1 MHAADAHWTRIAAA
15 KLVLELVPTTSMLVL
30 RAHAADGPN
39 TVVVVISLICLQ
51 TQPNL
56 PNSQERASF
65 KGLSVLVKDCVAG
78 IKYNSTLPLQSS
90 GSHRSKKN
98 RFQVTFSSSSEV
110 AEFSAILASS
120 GVTTRSVHEVQQSLT
135 ELADTQFV
143 DSQPETNI
151 ASGNSKHHTSLAGN
165 VTMDAHEHPS
175 ATSTIPNTEPVANCG
190 LTENEKLGAGRGMS
204 GKEVV
209 RDGEDTSADQSRQS
223 ENAEKAALRRAL
235 NDPAFGSFLP
245 NRRQQR
251 DMLAGPLV
259 SLFGFCTAMFL
270 GAFVAGSIP
279 LAFTFSESRLALVST
294 FGSGLLL
301 GTAFSGVETLYAAAQ
316 AASPA
321 PTYPH
326 RNHEHKAADAVD
338 VKAEAP
344 EDYNS
349 QQNENI
355 DEKNGSLDKRHVD
368 NIEELDVAAQK
379 PAPHTDNHFEP
390 NKYIGPSLVLGFML
404 MLLVDQIPGGGHG
417 HSHNASDSRKNLPTG
432 GLPHHHGHVHSAVEE
447 KEELTGNQGGINPS
461 GDSGP
466 ILQTSSATIGLIVH
480 AAADG
485 IALGAALSSGEGNLG
500 FVVFLA
506 IILHK
511 APSAFG
517 LTTHLLKTM
526 SPSRGGISTRARIR
540 SQLFLFSIA
549 APVGTILTFGLIGQL
564 GYGESTSITIYTG
577 IALLFSAGTFL
588 YAATVHVLP
597 EIYLENGKLTS
608 SQIGVLLLGSLL
620 PYFLQFGT
628 EGQESAH
635 EARIALERHT
645 RDTDG
650 EVDADKSRGKLRPK
664 FKAFRFAMSCSP
676 RPLAASETAAPALP
690 EDYAARMLARVCSS
704 ASPARRVSL
713 KQAPDPVAAELLM
726 RLRRHQRAAAAD
738 LHQRHADEAKG
749 REMHSRVLLA
759 SLSIHKHKERV
770 GATIPTHLVNTL
782 KFKNL
787 LRSMEAVIREKDD
800 QFKVQKFAI
809 QSDYISAI
817 GEIAANR
824 HDVWGNLL
832 SKVKK
837 ELPH

>member
-1 MHAADAHWTRIAAA
+1 
-15 KLVLELVPTTSMLVL
+15 
-30 RAHAADGPN
+30 
-39 TVVVVISLICLQ
+39 
-51 TQPNL
+51 
-56 PNSQERASF
+56 
-65 KGLSVLVKDCVAG
+65 
-78 IKYNSTLPLQSS
+78 
-90 GSHRSKKN
+90 
-98 RFQVTFSSSSEV
+98 
-110 AEFSAILASS
+110 
-120 GVTTRSVHEVQQSLT
+120 
-135 ELADTQFV
+135 
-143 DSQPETNI
+143 
-151 ASGNSKHHTSLAGN
+151 
-165 VTMDAHEHPS
+165 
-175 ATSTIPNTEPVANCG
+175 
-190 LTENEKLGAGRGMS
+190 
-204 GKEVV
+204 
-209 RDGEDTSADQSRQS
+209 
-223 ENAEKAALRRAL
+223 
-235 NDPAFGSFLP
+235 
-245 NRRQQR
+245 
-251 DMLAGPLV
+251 MLAGPLV

-301 GTAFSGVETLYAAAQ
+301 GTAFSVILPEGVETLYAAAQ

-379 PAPHTDNHFEP
+379 PAPHTTDNHFEP

-635 EARIALERHT
+635 DAHIALERHT

-650 EVDADKSRGKLRPK
+650 EADADKSRRKLRPK

-738 LHQRHADEAKG
+738 LHQRHADEAK
-749 REMHSRVLLA
+749 
-759 SLSIHKHKERV
+759 
-770 GATIPTHLVNTL
+770 
-782 KFKNL
+782 
-787 LRSMEAVIREKDD
+787 VIREKDD

-832 SKVKK
+832 SRVKK

>member
-1 MHAADAHWTRIAAA
+1 
-15 KLVLELVPTTSMLVL
+15 
-30 RAHAADGPN
+30 
-39 TVVVVISLICLQ
+39 
-51 TQPNL
+51 
-56 PNSQERASF
+56 
-65 KGLSVLVKDCVAG
+65 
-78 IKYNSTLPLQSS
+78 
-90 GSHRSKKN
+90 
-98 RFQVTFSSSSEV
+98 
-110 AEFSAILASS
+110 
-120 GVTTRSVHEVQQSLT
+120 
-135 ELADTQFV
+135 
-143 DSQPETNI
+143 
-151 ASGNSKHHTSLAGN
+151 
-165 VTMDAHEHPS
+165 
-175 ATSTIPNTEPVANCG
+175 
-190 LTENEKLGAGRGMS
+190 
-204 GKEVV
+204 
-209 RDGEDTSADQSRQS
+209 
-223 ENAEKAALRRAL
+223 
-235 NDPAFGSFLP
+235 
-245 NRRQQR
+245 
-251 DMLAGPLV
+251 MLAGPLV

-301 GTAFSGVETLYAAAQ
+301 GTAFSVILPEGVETLYAAAQ

-379 PAPHTDNHFEP
+379 PAPHTTDNHFEP

-564 GYGESTSITIYTG
+564 G
-577 IALLFSAGTFL
+577 
-588 YAATVHVLP
+588 
-597 EIYLENGKLTS
+597 
-608 SQIGVLLLGSLL
+608 
-620 PYFLQFGT
+620 
-628 EGQESAH
+628 QESAH
-635 EARIALERHT
+635 DAHIALERHT

-650 EVDADKSRGKLRPK
+650 EADADKSRRKLRPK

-738 LHQRHADEAKG
+738 LHQRHADEAK
-749 REMHSRVLLA
+749 
-759 SLSIHKHKERV
+759 
-770 GATIPTHLVNTL
+770 
-782 KFKNL
+782 
-787 LRSMEAVIREKDD
+787 VIREKDD

-832 SKVKK
+832 SRVKK